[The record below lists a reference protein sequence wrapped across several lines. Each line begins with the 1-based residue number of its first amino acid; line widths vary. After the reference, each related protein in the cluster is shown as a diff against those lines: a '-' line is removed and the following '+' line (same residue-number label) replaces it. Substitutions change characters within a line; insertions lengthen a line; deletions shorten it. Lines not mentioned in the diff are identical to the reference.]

1 VNEKLDLVKDSTMVE
16 CANLLANA
24 IRRLAPYDAIRK
36 SVRVGR
42 SRGRASGSRTIQVWV
57 GNKNVPYARAFD
69 VGSGIHS
76 QKAAKA
82 TYRIAPKNSR
92 YLAFFWKITP
102 PHPAN
107 PVRSYVGTAED
118 GKKLFNYV
126 DHPGV
131 RGVNYTKAAEDSV
144 RKTIRKK
151 IAADGVQNL
160 RLYLRSRFSTGK
172 K

>member
-1 VNEKLDLVKDSTMVE
+1 MADKLDLVKDSTMVE
-16 CANLLANA
+16 CAKLLANA
-24 IRRLAPYDAIRK
+24 IRKYAPYDAIRK

-42 SRGRASGSRTIQVWV
+42 SKGLSSGSRMIQVWV

-82 TYRIAPKNSR
+82 TYRIQAKEPGR
-92 YLAFFWKITP
+92 FLAFFWDKTP
-102 PHPAN
+102 DKKGEKY
-107 PVRSYVGTAED
+107 RGTMAD
-118 GKKLFNYV
+118 GRKLFAYV

-131 RGVNYTKAAEDSV
+131 QGVNYTDRAEREV
-144 RKTIRKK
+144 RSTIRKK

-160 RLYLRSRFSTGK
+160 RLYLKSGFSGTK

>member
-1 VNEKLDLVKDSTMVE
+1 MNEKLDLVKDSTMVE

-42 SRGRASGSRTIQVWV
+42 SQGRASGSRTIQVWV

-76 QKAAKA
+76 QKAPPRK
-82 TYRIAPKNSR
+82 YRIQAKEPGR
-92 YLAFFWKITP
+92 LLAFYWNITP
-102 PHPAN
+102 D
-107 PVRSYVGTAED
+107 RKGEKYRGTMAD
-118 GKKLFNYV
+118 GRKLFSYV

-131 RGVNYTKAAEDSV
+131 GGVNYTDRAEREV
-144 RKTIRKK
+144 RSTIRKK

>member
-1 VNEKLDLVKDSTMVE
+1 MPDELDLVKDSTMVE

-24 IRRLAPYDAIRK
+24 IRRLAPYDAIKK

-42 SRGRASGSRTIQVWV
+42 SKGLSSGSRMIQVWV

-69 VGSGIHS
+69 TGSGIHS
-76 QKAAKA
+76 QKNPRK
-82 TYRIAPKNSR
+82 YRIQAKEPGR
-92 YLAFFWKITP
+92 FLAFYWDITP
-102 PHPAN
+102 S
-107 PVRSYVGTAED
+107 RKGQKYRGTMED
-118 GKKLFNYV
+118 GRKLFAYV

-131 RGVNYTKAAEDSV
+131 EGTNYTDRAEKEV
-144 RKTIRKK
+144 RKTIREK

-160 RLYLRSRFSTGK
+160 RLYLRSRFSQVK